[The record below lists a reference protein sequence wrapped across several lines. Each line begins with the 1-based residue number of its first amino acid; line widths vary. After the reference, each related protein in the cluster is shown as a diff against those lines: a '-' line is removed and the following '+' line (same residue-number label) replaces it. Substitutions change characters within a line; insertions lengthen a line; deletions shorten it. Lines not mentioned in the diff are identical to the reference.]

1 MGPEQDFEALVLEWE
16 ERVVLWDRL
25 VGETLA
31 TSAAGS
37 TLEEEDRDGAGARG
51 GTPIGGGP
59 RIDATEL
66 LDRGSRRCEAQVDT
80 STQTELGVWVALGGR
95 VHSVRGVVKQDHQWQ
110 LEAEQ
115 ARQEARSLRRLV
127 LGLWDRPASDGFARW
142 RSRAR
147 EARWRVEERVR
158 VVGLVK
164 LARGKWQSSL
174 VIRLWRQAVVVGK
187 RGWNV
192 RDGFGRW
199 RSVARE
205 ARWRVE
211 ERVQAAG

>member
-1 MGPEQDFEALVLEWE
+1 MGPEQDFGALVLEWE

-51 GTPIGGGP
+51 GTPIGGCP

-66 LDRGSRRCEAQVDT
+66 LDRGSRRGEAQVDT

-110 LEAEQ
+110 FEAEQ
-115 ARQEARSLRRLV
+115 ARQEATSLRRLV
-127 LGLWDRPASDGFARW
+127 LGMWDRPASDGFARW

-147 EARWRVEERVR
+147 EARWREEERVR

-164 LARGKWQSSL
+164 IARGRWQSSW

-187 RGWNV
+187 RGRSV
-192 RDGFGRW
+192 RDGFARW
-199 RSVARE
+199 RSRVRE
-205 ARWRVE
+205 ARWRGE
-211 ERVQAAG
+211 ERVRG